1 MSYGRYDY
9 ATKNRQIFKNKIL
22 YILEACNE
30 QEETRK

>member
-9 ATKNRQIFKNKIL
+9 AKKNRQIFKNKIS
-22 YILEACNE
+22 YILEVYNE